1 MSPGAPLRL
10 TAGFPAVNRK
20 TLKEFR
26 NNGTKEKLW
35 QEVTEAVKVIDKPGM
50 KPLHYYGRF
59 GSRRFRTVMSATA
72 ASYRAVGFQTAL
84 NWRSL
89 TFEKHTRAIRV
100 CSLCGVVP
108 RMASV
113 GLKTVVVS
121 VRVVSVA
128 IVRRVGVRR
137 GWLRFPETPSERYD
151 VETGLRPLGRIS
163 GVIGCVNETMI
174 AIVGP
179 SKNDPTAAAGIST
192 PST

>member
-1 MSPGAPLRL
+1 MYTSFLRH
-10 TAGFPAVNRK
+10 GVPPK
-20 TLKEFR
+20 CGGE
-26 NNGTKEKLW
+26 
-35 QEVTEAVKVIDKPGM
+35 
-50 KPLHYYGRF
+50 
-59 GSRRFRTVMSATA
+59 RRA
-72 ASYRAVGFQTAL
+72 
-84 NWRSL
+84 
-89 TFEKHTRAIRV
+89 
-100 CSLCGVVP
+100 C
-108 RMASV
+108 SV

-137 GWLRFPETPSERYD
+137 GWLRFPKTPSERYD

-179 SKNDPTAAAGIST
+179 SKNDPTAMKVVHCAASIST